1 MEREALQAPAT
12 EEASCPLCGSA
23 EARPLHPLQDAV
35 WARPGTF
42 LFARCARCHAGFLS
56 ERPPREAID
65 FYYKDLYADGG
76 LEVEVALQYGSI
88 ASFLNR
94 LRLGALFRR
103 RTPSKSERHLD
114 VGCGTGAILLHI
126 ARRTGATAIGVDVNA
141 DAIAVAA
148 ERSKKEGLPVEVR
161 RGTLAD
167 QAFPS
172 GHFATAS
179 MIHFLEHSY
188 DPKAELA
195 LAFAALEPGGAIVIE
210 VPSFGS
216 LARRV
221 YRRWWFPHLAP
232 QHLVTFSRKSLA
244 DALAGAGFT
253 GVRVRDSFAP
263 FIWIASFVLWWHN
276 NLGGRSRH
284 AKSIPVRL
292 LTLVAVIVVVPPF
305 LVADLLLA
313 LVLPWLGL
321 GDHMRATAIKPPSR
335 ARPPEPLTSPSF
347 PAR

>member
-1 MEREALQAPAT
+1 MEALQPPAV
-12 EEASCPLCGSA
+12 EKAACPLCGSGEA
-23 EARPLHPLQDAV
+23 EPLHPLQDAV

-42 LFARCARCHAGFLS
+42 LFAQCARCQAGFLS
-56 ERPPREAID
+56 ERPPREAIG

-76 LEVEVALQYGSI
+76 LEVEVALQYGGI
-88 ASFLNR
+88 ADFLNR

-103 RTPSKSERHLD
+103 RKPAKGERHLD

-148 ERSKKEGLPVEVR
+148 ERGAKEGLPVEVR
-161 RGTLAD
+161 RGMLSE
-167 QAFPS
+167 QAFPPA
-172 GHFATAS
+172 HFATAS

-188 DPKAELA
+188 DPAAELA

-221 YRRWWFPHLAP
+221 YQRWWFPHLAP
-232 QHLVTFSRKSLA
+232 QHLVTFSRGTLA
-244 DALAGAGFT
+244 DALTAAGFT
-253 GVRVRDSFAP
+253 RVRVSDSFAP

-292 LTLVAVIVVVPPF
+292 LTLAAVILVVPPF
-305 LVADLLLA
+305 LVADLLLS
-313 LVLPWLGL
+313 LILPWLRL
-321 GDHMRATAIKPPSR
+321 GDHMRATAIKPPRASR
-335 ARPPEPLTSPSF
+335 S
-347 PAR
+347 